1 MPNGVEVLV
10 EDGIAS
16 IEFVD
21 PSLRG
26 VGLTELF
33 KHAPAD
39 QVHRLSRPSVHYR
52 VPVEYARA
60 AGLLDEAAI
69 GESDDADEG
78 AQGYDD
84 GFPDMDWKRD
94 AIDKFAAEL
103 EPPAGPLDTTGEP
116 NKPAAIA
123 AIKKAVEEA
132 KNAE

>member
-1 MPNGVEVLV
+1 MPVGVEVLV

-26 VGLTELF
+26 IGLTKLL

-39 QVHRLSRPSVHYR
+39 QVHKLTSPSVQYQ

-69 GESDDADEG
+69 GEQDDSDEG

-84 GFPDMDWKRD
+84 GFPDMDWSRP
-94 AIDKFAAEL
+94 AINEFAAKL
-103 EPPAGPLDTTGEP
+103 EPPLDTTGEK
-116 NKPAAIA
+116 NKELAIA
-123 AIKKAVEEA
+123 AIKKAVGRD
-132 KNAE
+132 